1 MIDDL
6 ITVFQAAGNK
16 RFGESKVAWIRF
28 FRGLSDEKLDI
39 LASLLNNIDVQRISL
54 AQLSGLLQ
62 MAALDRTPNFE
73 RYGLDSKDPRL
84 YADNW

>member
-6 ITVFQAAGNK
+6 IKVFQAAGNK
-16 RFGESKVAWIRF
+16 RFGESKAAWIRF
-28 FRGLSDEKLDI
+28 FRELSDEKLDI

-62 MAALDRTPNFE
+62 MAALDRIPNFE
-73 RYGLDSKDPRL
+73 RFGLDSKDPRL